1 MLRKMWRTRPDSR
14 SVWKI
19 PEVVKR
25 LNRYYQLFNE
35 EKIARFL
42 LTKAIPT
49 DVDFNTDLLNLWHE
63 HDRLAGK
70 FNRFIKEYDEGVQ
83 ANVVPEPVTPS
94 FLDLKVKIA
103 DEMLKECCF
112 CERKCHENREAGELG
127 VCKVGK
133 EAVVSSDFLHYG
145 EESVLVPS
153 GTIFFSGCTFK
164 CVFCQNHS
172 ISQEWWDKKS
182 GEIRDGVK
190 YTPQEIAI
198 LARGLTQRGARNINW
213 VGGDPTSNLH
223 VILHV
228 LQHLDINSC
237 QLWNSN
243 MFLSLE
249 GMKLLLEVMD
259 FWLPDLKYAE
269 DGFAKRMSRI
279 PDYWAVTTRNIKM
292 AHDQGSG
299 EMIIRHLVLPGRIE
313 TGTYPILE
321 WCAEYVPK
329 ALVNIM
335 GQYRPMHLVRE
346 HPDKYK
352 DINRGITY
360 EEMSSARDK
369 AEELGILWRPV
380 S

>member
-1 MLRKMWRTRPDSR
+1 MWRTRPDSR

-42 LTKAIPT
+42 LAKAIPT

-94 FLDLKVKIA
+94 FLDLKIKIV
-103 DEMLKECCF
+103 DEMLKQCCF
-112 CERKCHENREAGELG
+112 CERKCQKNREAGELG

-133 EAVVSSDFLHYG
+133 EAIVNSAFLHTG
-145 EESVLVPS
+145 EETVLVPS

-164 CVFCQNHS
+164 CVFCQNYN
-172 ISQEWWDKKS
+172 ISQEWRDPES
-182 GEIRDGVK
+182 EEIRDGVDR
-190 YTPQEIAI
+190 TPQQIALI
-198 LARGLTQRGARNINW
+198 AGGLTREGARNINW

-223 VILHV
+223 VILHT
-228 LQHLDINSC
+228 LQYFEDNIC

-243 MFLSLE
+243 MYLSIE
-249 GMKLLLEVMD
+249 SMKLLLEVMD
-259 FWLPDLKYAE
+259 FWLPDLKYAN
-269 DGFAKRMSRI
+269 DDFAKRMSKI
-279 PDYWAVTTRNIKM
+279 PNYWSVITRNIKM
-292 AHDQGSG
+292 AHDNGSG
-299 EMIIRHLVLPGRIE
+299 EIVIRHLVMPGRIE
-313 TGTYPILE
+313 ADTYKILE
-321 WCAEYVPK
+321 WCAEHVPK
-329 ALVNIM
+329 ALVNVM
-335 GQYRPMHLVRE
+335 GQYRPMHLVRK
-346 HPDKYK
+346 HSDKFA
-352 DINRGITY
+352 DINRGITF
-360 EEMSSARDK
+360 EELNSARDK